1 MLDTTYLIVP
11 NTVAQDERLNN
22 FDKLLFGKIYSLTKQ
37 QGYCWATNEYFA
49 SYFKE
54 SQSYISKS
62 MKRLEQCGYINREI
76 NNTKENSKR
85 RKVFVNY
92 DNLYNLDLESKKNDN
107 SLGL

>member
-1 MLDTTYLIVP
+1 
-11 NTVAQDERLNN
+11 
-22 FDKLLFGKIYSLTKQ
+22 
-37 QGYCWATNEYFA
+37 
-49 SYFKE
+49 
-54 SQSYISKS
+54 

-92 DNLYNLDLESKKNDN
+92 DNLYNLDLKSKKNDN